1 MENNK
6 VMLFALAPG
15 NVPVATP
22 WTSPEIK
29 VQGFGEANSGR
40 APMGSFSLD
49 LTFTGATRTL
59 AATILCSNGTSF
71 VAPEGIVPIFTGK
84 SAGHYL
90 ASFSLPICR
99 AFKIVLTATTDT
111 CAVTECIVAMA

>member
-1 MENNK
+1 VENNK
-6 VMLFALAPG
+6 VMLSTLAPG
-15 NVPVATP
+15 NVTVAAP

-40 APMGSFSLD
+40 SPLGSFSLD
-49 LTFTGATRTL
+49 LTFTGAARTL
-59 AATILCSNGTSF
+59 AATITCSNGTTF
-71 VAPEGIVPIFTGK
+71 VAPEGITPIFSGK
-84 SAGHYL
+84 SAGHCL

-99 AFKIVLTATTDT
+99 AFKITLTATTDT